1 MTAVYGRVV
10 NGRVVEAR
18 MTPRHSLKGFAP
30 KVAELAGQGKF
41 DGEIADELGL
51 TKAQVQ
57 GIRARHHIGAA
68 NGPGRG
74 PVRVPVRAPLPLLD
88 LPSGS
93 PANAR
98 WCALLA
104 AADERAWLGMRRA
117 VCKALRVPSRIS
129 DETMIV
135 AAQQDPR
142 TPDELADAYLLAL
155 GEVPCP
161 S

>member
-10 NGRVVEAR
+10 NGRVVETR

-30 KVAELAGQGKF
+30 KVAELAGQGRF
-41 DGEIADELGL
+41 DAEIADELGL

-68 NGPGRG
+68 HRPGRG
-74 PVRVPVRAPLPLLD
+74 PVQVPVRPPWPD

-93 PANAR
+93 LANAR

-104 AADERAWLGMRRA
+104 TADGRMRLEMRRA
-117 VCKALRVPSRIS
+117 VCKALRVPSSVS

-142 TPDELADAYLLAL
+142 TPDELADAYLLAW
-155 GEVPCP
+155 GATTCDH
-161 S
+161 